1 MSLPDKQKK
10 LTIDEFLK
18 IAENSPER
26 MELIDGEIVA
36 MASPS
41 RIHQRISSRM
51 YGIIDAYVRNG
62 LCEVLQAVDAK
73 LDKDIVIP
81 DLMVV
86 CDPSKLDDKRCNGAP
101 DWIVEVLSTN
111 RDDDLVR
118 KYSIYKYA
126 GVREYWIVDPKNQKT
141 LVYFF
146 EKNDLPDIYTFDTPI
161 PVEIYDR
168 KLTIKI
174 SDLL

>member
-1 MSLPDKQKK
+1 MAVPENKKKYTIEEFFK
-10 LTIDEFLK
+10 LTE
-18 IAENSPER
+18 ESTER

-36 MASPS
+36 MSSPS

-62 LCEVLQAVDAK
+62 MCEVLQAVDAK
-73 LDKDIVIP
+73 IGEDIVIP

-86 CDPSKLDDKRCNGAP
+86 CDPSKLDDKRCNGTP
-101 DWIVEVLSTN
+101 DWVIEILSTN

-118 KYSIYKYA
+118 KYQLYKYA
-126 GVREYWIVDPKNQKT
+126 GVREYWIVDPKNKKT

-146 EKNDLPDIYTFDTPI
+146 EKNDFPDIYTFETPI
-161 PVEIYDR
+161 PVEIYQR
-168 KLTIKI
+168 QLSITIAE
-174 SDLL
+174 LL

>member
-1 MSLPDKQKK
+1 MPIPEKNKK

-18 IAENSPER
+18 ISENSTER
-26 MELIDGEIVA
+26 MELMDGEIVA

-73 LDKDIVIP
+73 LQEDIVIP

-86 CDPSKLDDKRCNGAP
+86 CDPSKLDDNRCNGVP
-101 DWIVEVLSTN
+101 DWIVEILSTN

-118 KYSIYKYA
+118 KYRIYKYA

-146 EKNDLPDIYTFDTPI
+146 EKNDFPNIYTFDTPI
-161 PVEIYDR
+161 PVEIYNK
-168 KLTIKI
+168 KLKITI
-174 SDLL
+174 SELL